1 MTIVIKTQSGSLI
14 FNPCEI
20 YIDSKL
26 IKEEKYTIRAIT
38 PAESAWDSEL
48 GQYAPKERAQEI
60 IDELYSLFVNFV
72 YDERCN
78 IIEWQMPEE

>member
-26 IKEEKYTIRAIT
+26 LKEEKYTIRAST
-38 PAESAWDSEL
+38 PAESAWDSAL
-48 GQYAPKERAQEI
+48 GQYATKERAQEI
-60 IDELYSLFVNFV
+60 IDELYSLLTHYV
-72 YDERCN
+72 YDARCN

>member
-1 MTIVIKTQSGSLI
+1 MTIVIKTQSGGLI

-26 IKEEKYTIRAIT
+26 ISEDKYTVRVRV
-38 PAESAWDSEL
+38 PAEGAWDSEL
-48 GQYAPKERAQEI
+48 GKYTTKERAQEI
-60 IDELYSLFVNFV
+60 IDEFYNLLTHYV
-72 YDERCN
+72 YDACCN